1 MKILAI
7 EDNPILADRLKSQLQ
22 KNAVV
27 ELAQSGGEA
36 LQLLAHYAY
45 DLIILDLGLPDM
57 PGVEVCKHIRTIT
70 SDTPILVLT
79 GIDTLSSRV
88 SLLETGADDYI
99 TKPFEPTELLAR
111 INALARRRKR
121 HTADSLITVGDLII
135 NTSSRTVSR
144 QGVAITLRKKEF
156 DILEYLA
163 MNKGRVMPRQLIIN
177 HAWPSTASSWIGS
190 VDVHIKQIRDKI
202 DKPFGVPL
210 IKTSYGV
217 GYMLEEPPH
226 KENE

>member
-7 EDNPILADRLKSQLQ
+7 EDNPILADRLKTQLQ
-22 KNAVV
+22 KHAVV
-27 ELAQSGGEA
+27 ELAQSGTQA
-36 LQLLAHYAY
+36 LQLLVQYTY
-45 DLIILDLGLPDM
+45 DLIVLDLGLPDM
-57 PGVEVCKHIRTIT
+57 PGIEVCKHIRTIT

-79 GIDTLSSRV
+79 GIDTVSSRV
-88 SLLETGADDYI
+88 SLLDTGADDYL
-99 TKPFEPTELLAR
+99 TKPFEPAELIAR

-121 HTADSLITVGDLII
+121 HTADSLITVGDLVI
-135 NTSSRTVSR
+135 NTSSRTVTR
-144 QGVAITLRKKEF
+144 RGVDITLRKKEF

-190 VDVHIKQIRDKI
+190 VDVHIKQLRDKV
-202 DKPFGVPL
+202 DKPFSEPL

-217 GYMLEEPPH
+217 GYIIDEPKP
-226 KENE
+226 KGGT